1 MTFPMTGGP
10 TMPPS
15 KLVGRVS
22 KILRSFFLMDQ
33 SDVPK
38 KAFTNAHSNNEKI
51 SVIDYK

>member
-38 KAFTNAHSNNEKI
+38 KSFYKRAPNNEKNI
-51 SVIDYK
+51 CH